1 MRDPF
6 LCCCSLCPNQGVVSP
21 LLALALRGL
30 EYVIPYPPGAAKP
43 REVTSL
49 EGSVRHAAA
58 LSLLSLA
65 KTCPQD
71 VLRAAPDTFE
81 TLRRISQDTAN
92 ALFPSDRLVVLETV
106 LVLSSSLPPADQ
118 WVGGLRIVSM
128 ASRILLHCGWCH

>member
-1 MRDPF
+1 M
-6 LCCCSLCPNQGVVSP
+6 SP

-30 EYVIPYPPGAAKP
+30 EYAIPYPPGAAKP

-118 WVGGLRIVSM
+118 WVRGLRIVSE
-128 ASRILLHCGWCH
+128 ASKVLLHCGWCH